1 MRYSKLAVICAI
13 SGLLVLATV
22 PPSQAQQGANF
33 QWDGVA
39 VKDALSALSRQY
51 QINYSLPDELGQK
64 KISASLVNATP
75 QEALRT
81 ILDAAN
87 LTAVND
93 GGVWRIREK
102 AERGGGE
109 RAWPQ
114 QQGLPQPVYGG
125 AGAAGY
131 QQPVPFRQPPSQVER
146 GVGAAAEQ
154 AAIPEEWDVRNWVTR
169 IIPIRFVD
177 PWLLVD
183 IFGGTAVSEESSG
196 GGYGGYSGRG
206 GYDRGGYDRGYDR
219 GGYDRGGYD
228 RGYDRGRSSYDRG
241 SDRGR
246 SSYDRGYRY

>member
-13 SGLLVLATV
+13 SGLLVLAAVT
-22 PPSQAQQGANF
+22 PSQAQQGANF

-64 KISASLVNATP
+64 KFSAQLVNATP

-87 LTAVND
+87 LTAIND

-102 AERGGGE
+102 AERSGGG

-114 QQGLPQPVYGG
+114 QQALPQPVYGG
-125 AGAAGY
+125 VGAVGY
-131 QQPVPFRQPPSQVER
+131 QQPAPFRQPPYEVAR
-146 GVGAAAEQ
+146 GGGLAAEA
-154 AAIPEEWDVRNWVTR
+154 AAIPEEWDPKNWVTR

-177 PWLLVD
+177 PWLLVE
-183 IFGGTAVSEESSG
+183 IFGGTAISEEDSGGGGRGG
-196 GGYGGYSGRG
+196 GGYGGRG
-206 GYDRGGYDRGYDR
+206 GYDSGS
-219 GGYDRGGYD
+219 
-228 RGYDRGRSSYDRG
+228 DRGRSSYDRG

-246 SSYDRGYRY
+246 SSYDRGSDRGRSSYDRGSDRGRSSY